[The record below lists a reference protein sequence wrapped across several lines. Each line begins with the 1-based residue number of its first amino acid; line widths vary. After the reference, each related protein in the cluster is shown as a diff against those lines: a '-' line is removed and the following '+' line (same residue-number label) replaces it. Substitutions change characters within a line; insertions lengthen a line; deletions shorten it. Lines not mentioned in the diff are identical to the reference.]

1 MLAVAAVVLAAG
13 CSKDPL
19 ADVPGGDSEGT
30 GGTITATFE
39 LTRDFEVGVEVKAD
53 GSEDM
58 TIIRNVWVIQMAPDG
73 SKLLQAPIYVSSLT
87 DVDGDY
93 RVESDMQK
101 APCKIVFVANTHDA
115 AAYSKLTLASTEADV
130 AAVAKTVKIP
140 GDVTIGTS
148 FPMSGTWSGTPNTT
162 IGVPDRVS
170 MSRSV
175 AKVTFNLG
183 ADLPAG
189 HSFEVLNL
197 QLKQV
202 PATLCY
208 YRSDEDLDSYPY
220 PDLAKAKTID
230 YPYQFFTDV
239 KFEGGGIS
247 PDNLTVMW
255 HIPENVRGMGTAEDQ
270 FHKTA
275 GTAPTGQ
282 GDYCTYVEVLG
293 IYTVPVGLTKTAYY
307 RIFLGANN
315 TDDYNLRRNTHYT
328 VNTTIKGWNASDTR
342 VTKTEINYLDYTDN
356 DSPMFAVNIE
366 DENLSKSMIWDEA
379 VNVCHD
385 GWRLPTQRE
394 MMSMWVFKNGLRFL
408 TTPSNRVYWTSTE
421 DFINPIY
428 MLCVD
433 IMEGTLSDVTKKDNV
448 CYVRCIRSDN
458 YVPSGVRYPYVTS
471 AGSTSGQ
478 ASVIVSRDAAG
489 GAKTACIHP
498 NWTAST
504 MPADYSEN
512 VATNAVSARFEV
524 AAADLPE
531 QMAWADALTGCAG
544 YTQAGTSAGDWRVPT
559 QRELMLVWVMLPS
572 TEFTFETSFWHWS
585 STRHRNSALHAW
597 GQSFLAGAM
606 SSYKKISTAYVR
618 CVRDF

>member
-239 KFEGGGIS
+239 KFEGGG
-247 PDNLTVMW
+247 
-255 HIPENVRGMGTAEDQ
+255 
-270 FHKTA
+270 
-275 GTAPTGQ
+275 
-282 GDYCTYVEVLG
+282 
-293 IYTVPVGLTKTAYY
+293 
-307 RIFLGANN
+307 FL
-315 TDDYNLRRNTHYT
+315 L
-328 VNTTIKGWNASDTR
+328 I
-342 VTKTEINYLDYTDN
+342 I
-356 DSPMFAVNIE
+356 
-366 DENLSKSMIWDEA
+366 
-379 VNVCHD
+379 
-385 GWRLPTQRE
+385 
-394 MMSMWVFKNGLRFL
+394 
-408 TTPSNRVYWTSTE
+408 
-421 DFINPIY
+421 
-428 MLCVD
+428 
-433 IMEGTLSDVTKKDNV
+433 
-448 CYVRCIRSDN
+448 
-458 YVPSGVRYPYVTS
+458 
-471 AGSTSGQ
+471 
-478 ASVIVSRDAAG
+478 
-489 GAKTACIHP
+489 
-498 NWTAST
+498 
-504 MPADYSEN
+504 
-512 VATNAVSARFEV
+512 
-524 AAADLPE
+524 
-531 QMAWADALTGCAG
+531 
-544 YTQAGTSAGDWRVPT
+544 
-559 QRELMLVWVMLPS
+559 
-572 TEFTFETSFWHWS
+572 
-585 STRHRNSALHAW
+585 
-597 GQSFLAGAM
+597 
-606 SSYKKISTAYVR
+606 
-618 CVRDF
+618 